1 MASIKDVYASY
12 KFELSKFEGFVFDR
26 FSLWPYLL
34 INDKMIAILY
44 SLYGLTNGCYY
55 GAFEVWGSLGD
66 YLNWIDN
73 PELIVTS
80 FAANFGFIY
89 VNMRDLYFYAMRDLR
104 SPIKTVFDVGQTIGQ
119 LYYFLFIS

>member
-12 KFELSKFEGFVFDR
+12 KFELSKFEGFVFDQ

-34 INDKMIAILY
+34 INDKMIAILH